1 MKNNSLINRFQ
12 KKYFYSI
19 DKQKFIQNIVFYFLI
34 LSIFFSCT
42 YTLML
47 STDLS
52 IGDFPSYTN
61 IFKFNLGGANEIHR
75 YRVFVPFLARII
87 NEIFNFLNLENIYN
101 SLNNKYNIY
110 DADIRLSFYIIN
122 FISTLITCKV
132 IKSYLKPL
140 KPNLIELVLIIGL
153 FITSKGIIFINSHP
167 LVDSFEI
174 AFLSLACLQI
184 QRGNYFNVILLQI
197 FSWPIKET
205 AMFYIFLLLIYFLFK
220 DKNIN
225 QAKKYFIFCISIIF
239 LIIASST
246 FELLFENLTKFQ
258 LNDLNNNESINV
270 FVTANT
276 HISYLINSL
285 SNYPLK
291 LILGCFHSIA
301 SNISPAII
309 ALSIFGYLISS
320 VDKKFLEI
328 EEKYKYKNML
338 FLLVIL
344 LFAGLLSGSISGNG
358 LGNRLIEGFIT
369 IMPFLLIG
377 IRKINFKVS

>member
-1 MKNNSLINRFQ
+1 
-12 KKYFYSI
+12 
-19 DKQKFIQNIVFYFLI
+19 
-34 LSIFFSCT
+34 
-42 YTLML
+42 ML